1 FAGTAATMGEARQP
15 ERLHL
20 ATLPA
25 PPHARERGGTAERCH
40 QISGTSA
47 HTRERGSAVPP
58 PPSTPHSRTLDS
70 AALPA
75 FPASGRAPNAAF
87 HDSPGTP
94 HARSSPN
101 AAFHGSPGIPS
112 VRPGPERCPLRLP
125 ARRTLSYTAES
136 PKSPQNSA
144 FAMDEAAQRSARVPI
159 GALTRRRGHSSTTRP
174 AQRSARAPARFA
186 PIATTPPHPPNRP
199 TVATRALRAHPLHTP
214 PRGHAPAATLAVEA
228 SEFLVGS
235 PVFKTGEAE
244 HLGLAGSIPV

>member
-101 AAFHGSPGIPS
+101 AAFHDSPGIPS

-136 PKSPQNSA
+136 PKSPQKSA
-144 FAMDEAAQRSARVPI
+144 FAMDEAAQRSARGP
-159 GALTRRRGHSSTTRP
+159 G
-174 AQRSARAPARFA
+174 RSAPVVPPPAE
-186 PIATTPPHPPNRP
+186 PSI
-199 TVATRALRAHPLHTP
+199 ATRALRAQPPPHTTAR
-214 PRGHAPAATLAVEA
+214 PRARCYARGGGV
-228 SEFLVGS
+228 
-235 PVFKTGEAE
+235 
-244 HLGLAGSIPV
+244 